1 MGWVFVES
9 PEFTRRVVKLG
20 LEDELRELEDELRS
34 NPKAGEVDPSA
45 CGLRKIRMRDR
56 SRSQGKRFGARVH
69 YLVAPQH
76 ETIYLVFIYRKDV
89 QNLLTS
95 EQRDALCR
103 WVRAMKPA

>member
-1 MGWVFVES
+1 MDWVFVEA
-9 PEFTRRVVKLG
+9 PEFTRRVIKFR
-20 LEDELRELEDELRS
+20 LEDELRELEDELRR
-34 NPKAGEVDPSA
+34 NPCVGDVDPAA

-56 SRSQGKRFGARVH
+56 GRGQGKRFGARVH
-69 YLVAPQH
+69 YLYAPH
-76 ETIYLVFIYRKDV
+76 RETIYLVFIYRKNV